1 MSLLGRAKGR
11 IRRAMGR
18 ATGKLA
24 PGQSRRYFDA
34 SEIDRICEIYFTE
47 GSGPGTS
54 WDPLRDAHMRLPNW
68 FRTGLDPLGADY
80 AAQQH
85 RLWQLIAGVD
95 RPYAPEIDEKEH
107 SWGDIDPV
115 RTPGFFVRRD
125 PAAIASASDHV
136 IATGMILRHS
146 GLKAGDWALEYGA
159 GFGQTALA
167 LARLGVSVDT
177 VDISATFCGY
187 VQQQADFFQVPLH
200 PFEGRFGHN
209 PRPGQRYDLIWFYES
224 FHHCLD
230 FQDVVRQLGEHLAEG
245 GRVILG
251 GEPIVEKEY
260 DAVPY
265 PWGVRLHS
273 EVVAV
278 VRKQRWFELGFSEA
292 FLMALFALAGFKGR
306 RIDCEPTL
314 FGRLYVFERA

>member
-1 MSLLGRAKGR
+1 M
-11 IRRAMGR
+11 
-18 ATGKLA
+18 
-24 PGQSRRYFDA
+24 
-34 SEIDRICEIYFTE
+34 
-47 GSGPGTS
+47 
-54 WDPLRDAHMRLPNW
+54 
-68 FRTGLDPLGADY
+68 
-80 AAQQH
+80 
-85 RLWQLIAGVD
+85 
-95 RPYAPEIDEKEH
+95 
-107 SWGDIDPV
+107 

-125 PAAIASASDHV
+125 AAAIASASDHV
-136 IATGMILRHS
+136 IATGMILNTAVSRPATGRS
-146 GLKAGDWALEYGA
+146 EYGA

-167 LARLGVSVDT
+167 LARLGVNVDT
-177 VDISATFCGY
+177 VDISATFCGF

-278 VRKQRWFELGFSEA
+278 VQAAALVRARILRGISCSR
-292 FLMALFALAGFKGR
+292 LFARPDSRAGASIASR
-306 RIDCEPTL
+306 RCSAGCTSSSASRRRQRP
-314 FGRLYVFERA
+314 Y

>member
-1 MSLLGRAKGR
+1 MSLLKRARGR
-11 IRRAMGR
+11 IQHAWGR
-18 ATGKLA
+18 ATSQPA

-54 WDPLRDAHMRLPNW
+54 WDALREAHMRLPGW
-68 FRTGLDPLGADY
+68 FRTGLDPLCADY
-80 AAQQH
+80 AAQQQ

-115 RTPGFFVRRD
+115 RTPGYFVRRD
-125 PAAIASASDHV
+125 PGAIASASDHI

-167 LARLGVSVDT
+167 LARLGVNVDT
-177 VDISATFCGY
+177 VDISATFCRY

-209 PRPGQRYDLIWFYES
+209 PRPARRYDLIWFYES

-230 FQDVVRQLGEHLAEG
+230 FPEVVRQLGEHLAEG

-292 FLMALFALAGFKGR
+292 FLRELFAAAGFNGR